1 MFKNLQIVKSD
12 NLSKKILLNLKNIA
26 LYVYENLTDNKIK

>member
-26 LYVYENLTDNKIK
+26 LCVYKNLTDNKIK

>member
-12 NLSKKILLNLKNIA
+12 NFLQKILLNLKNIA